1 MSLRARVT
9 LWIVLSAAFTLAVIQ
24 YSHQHGRLILHP
36 SYDDVGYFADGL
48 GRLQVLYREG
58 PAGLFAEHV
67 RNPPHSPFATYLALL
82 SFALFGARDWA
93 PYAGNAVIVF
103 TLLAFVD
110 YLLRA
115 QSVGVRLAVAV
126 FTLTVPFAGEA
137 IAEFRPDI
145 ACGLLTAI
153 AVVLLLERPSASTSL
168 MRRRLAGGCL
178 GLALLVKPAIFPL
191 TLVLLVVSMILL
203 TRLDRLHSIGEA
215 GPRSVWSNWR
225 PVLWPLALLGLPQF
239 LLTGPRYLTY
249 FHAALLAPRK
259 PIDDFHGTLPEKLGF
274 YVFGQG
280 GEIMLGRH
288 WILLAAIIVVGAGLL
303 AMRRGTDDL
312 RPLLYQLAPLAV
324 VTPSPL

>member
-115 QSVGVRLAVAV
+115 QSVGVRSAVAV

-203 TRLDRLHSIGEA
+203 TRGSIGCT
-215 GPRSVWSNWR
+215 RSGR
-225 PVLWPLALLGLPQF
+225 PGRGACGRTGDRCYGLS
-239 LLTGPRYLTY
+239 RC
-249 FHAALLAPRK
+249 
-259 PIDDFHGTLPEKLGF
+259 
-274 YVFGQG
+274 
-280 GEIMLGRH
+280 
-288 WILLAAIIVVGAGLL
+288 
-303 AMRRGTDDL
+303 
-312 RPLLYQLAPLAV
+312 
-324 VTPSPL
+324 